1 MTQVLGLTV
10 MLGAFWLLLS
20 GHYTPLLL
28 WFGAASVL
36 LVTWLSRRMDIVDD
50 EGRPLEL
57 SLRAPRYWVWLLLQI
72 LISALEV
79 TRCIW
84 AWRRPLNP
92 GFGETLAA
100 DMNDVERVT
109 YANSITLTPGTLS
122 VSVSD
127 ERIEVHALDA
137 SSLNALV
144 RGEMARRVHR
154 MGLK

>member
-1 MTQVLGLTV
+1 MTRVLGLTV
-10 MLGAFWLLLS
+10 MLAAFWLLLS

-28 WFGAASVL
+28 SFGAASL
-36 LVTWLSRRMDIVDD
+36 LVVTWLSSRMGIIDE

-57 SLRAPRYWVWLLLQI
+57 SLRAPRYWAWLLLQI
-72 LISALEV
+72 LTSAV
-79 TRCIW
+79 DVSRRIW
-84 AWRRPLNP
+84 TLRRPLQP
-92 GFGETLAA
+92 GFGETLVP

-137 SSLNALV
+137 SSLNELV
-144 RGEMARRVHR
+144 RGEMASRVRR
-154 MGLK
+154 MGLR